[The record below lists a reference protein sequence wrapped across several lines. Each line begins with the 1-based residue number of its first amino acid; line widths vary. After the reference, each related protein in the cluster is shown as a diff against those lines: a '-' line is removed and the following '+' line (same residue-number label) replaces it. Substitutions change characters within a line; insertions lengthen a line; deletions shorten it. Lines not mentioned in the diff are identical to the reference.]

1 MIPDYLLTRNLD
13 YLNAMAERGGWTT
26 EGYFHTRVY
35 KLERIDDNPASKWH
49 LWYEDSK
56 GRALTGAVDSP
67 RGFRLPLA
75 KEAMHHRLDAYVAGY
90 EDALRAQNPGA
101 LAKIQEKNSH
111 TEESI

>member
-1 MIPDYLLTRNLD
+1 MIPEYLLTRNLD

-35 KLERIDDNPASKWH
+35 KLERVADSPTSKWH
-49 LWYEDSK
+49 LWYEDS
-56 GRALTGAVDSP
+56 LTGAVDSP

-75 KEAMHHRLDAYVAGY
+75 REAMHYRLDAYVAGY
-90 EDALRAQNPGA
+90 EDALRTQNPGA
-101 LAKIQEKNSH
+101 LAKAREKNSH

>member
-1 MIPDYLLTRNLD
+1 MIPDYLLARNLD

-35 KLERIDDNPASKWH
+35 KLERIDDNPTSKWH